1 MVSIFVGQRVR
12 VKWVESRENL
22 FLVGMSGRVT
32 EKREFDGEETIY
44 GLDISRI
51 EKVLKKGQVFHI
63 GFFSEQ
69 LEPILPEGAQ
79 PSEFSF
85 TELMDNLGV
94 VVA

>member
-1 MVSIFVGQRVR
+1 MAKFIGQRVR
-12 VKWVESRENL
+12 VSWVGSTENSL
-22 FLVGMSGRVT
+22 FVGMSGRIV
-32 EKREFDGEETIY
+32 EKREFDGERTIY
-44 GLDISRI
+44 GLDICRI
-51 EKVLKKGQVFHI
+51 EKVLDKGLVFHI

-79 PSEFSF
+79 PCAFSF

>member
-1 MVSIFVGQRVR
+1 MAKFFIGQGVKVVSVDGYVPNASLIGVEGFVNELDCEWDSVSGVR
-12 VKWVESRENL
+12 NDG
-22 FLVGMSGRVT
+22 VGVT
-32 EKREFDGEETIY
+32 MLANDDWAFGEW
-44 GLDISRI
+44 
-51 EKVLKKGQVFHI
+51 
-63 GFFSEQ
+63 Q

>member
-1 MVSIFVGQRVR
+1 MAKFIGQMVR
-12 VKWVESRENL
+12 VSWVGSPENL
-22 FLVGMSGRVT
+22 FLVGMSGRIT

-51 EKVLKKGQVFHI
+51 ETVLEKGQVFHI
-63 GFFSEQ
+63 GFFSDQ